1 MGTEE
6 GGYLTAINVS
16 DALGAEAPATERQGD
31 ALLEVRNLEVH
42 FPVSSGILV
51 LKRQLGVVKAVDNVS
66 FSIKSGETLGLVG
79 ESGSGKTT
87 VARAIL
93 QLIRPTSGEV
103 MFEGQDLCKLRERDM
118 RRMRRRLGIVF
129 QDPYGALNPRMTAG
143 NIVGE
148 PLLVHKLYENRRDYK
163 EKSGQL
169 LEMVGLN
176 LSMASRYPHE
186 FSGGQRQRLGVAR
199 ALAAHPSLIVL
210 DEPVSA
216 LDVSIQAQIINLILD
231 LQREFNL
238 TYLFIAHDLSVVR
251 HVSNRI
257 AVMYLGKLAEIAPRT
272 ELFDNPLHPYTMA
285 LLSAVP
291 IPDPI
296 VDRSRTRTV
305 LQGDIPSPLNPP
317 PGCVF
322 HTRCPI
328 AINECSRVTPE
339 MEEVTPGHW
348 AACIRVERPHHL
360 DRPSNAISG

>member
-1 MGTEE
+1 M
-6 GGYLTAINVS
+6 TAINVS
-16 DALGAEAPATERQGD
+16 DALGAEAPATEGQGD

-51 LKRQLGVVKAVDNVS
+51 LKRQVGVVKAVDNVS

-118 RRMRRRLGIVF
+118 RRLRRRLGIVF

-231 LQREFNL
+231 LQ
-238 TYLFIAHDLSVVR
+238 
-251 HVSNRI
+251 SN
-257 AVMYLGKLAEIAPRT
+257 V
-272 ELFDNPLHPYTMA
+272 
-285 LLSAVP
+285 
-291 IPDPI
+291 
-296 VDRSRTRTV
+296 
-305 LQGDIPSPLNPP
+305 
-317 PGCVF
+317 
-322 HTRCPI
+322 HTRG
-328 AINECSRVTPE
+328 V
-339 MEEVTPGHW
+339 
-348 AACIRVERPHHL
+348 
-360 DRPSNAISG
+360 